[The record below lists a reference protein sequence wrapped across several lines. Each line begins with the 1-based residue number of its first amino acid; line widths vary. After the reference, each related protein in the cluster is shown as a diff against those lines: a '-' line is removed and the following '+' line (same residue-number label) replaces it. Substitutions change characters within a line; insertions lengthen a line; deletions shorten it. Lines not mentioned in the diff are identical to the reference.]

1 MFLWF
6 RKYTSW
12 YDIVDWGKFGQLIR
26 DFCNFW
32 TRELHLNS
40 YYGGWPGDLK
50 TTFGCPA
57 ETVDQDQRGNVRNL
71 KKTLLFLGFLEI
83 SGVNSDT
90 LDSQVDT
97 LLSFLDYLFNFR
109 RPV

>member
-1 MFLWF
+1 MFIWF

-12 YDIVDWGKFGQLIR
+12 YDIVDWGKFGQLR

-40 YYGGWPGDLK
+40 YYGGWPGNLL

-57 ETVDQDQRGNVRNL
+57 ETVDLRSTWDCQEFLKNFVIFWLFRNFWG
-71 KKTLLFLGFLEI
+71 KFGH
-83 SGVNSDT
+83 
-90 LDSQVDT
+90 
-97 LLSFLDYLFNFR
+97 
-109 RPV
+109 P